1 MDMVTQPQD
10 QVVFHM
16 TGKPAGDGLL
26 PLNNLLRPAL
36 LAPYADLAALRYDF
50 PLVLRDDV
58 EQPDAQPHFVASLSA
73 LTSEVL
79 GDLAPRGPEGERLR
93 RHVLRLEREI
103 RVLLHEGGAGRL
115 SELWAAAAER
125 IGQADDPEV
134 AQVLSR
140 IAGALHVDGELVD
153 CSARLP
159 ARFFHHAWL
168 SVRAEKARAFHAQ
181 VDALV
186 RKLSDILR
194 AALMRS
200 AAGQRPAALRSAMG
214 APHADT
220 FDFEA
225 MSRLVT
231 RSVPQEDLPRARRE
245 RIAQALDVL
254 RAQRFYPRAHD
265 EQRDAFMFEFTS
277 CASAAAAYRARM
289 PHLVDLVKAIAI
301 GELEAAGRYV
311 DADHDPFFAR
321 YDAETLTAAD
331 LALFPD
337 YLVSIPADRSDAPE
351 NAGLLGLLSAGMPLK
366 VLVEAVDLLE
376 DGAGGAAQFAF
387 GVRSTRLA
395 TTAMGLGGM
404 FVLQAA
410 SSNLYGLRDR
420 VRHGMR
426 CSLPALFCVYPGS
439 ATPAADLPAYLTAAA
454 AMQGRAF
461 PAFSYDASAGDNW
474 ATRFSLENNRERES
488 DWPQDDV
495 TYEDENLQRVTVQ
508 TAFTFADFALCDR
521 RYARH
526 FALVSRARWNQAMVP
541 AAQWLELPEAQQ
553 SERVPYV
560 LAVDPEARLQRV
572 IVDQRLMQATRRCQ
586 LLWRRLQE
594 HAGINDAYAS
604 ALLARERAAWEAQ
617 RQLPPS
623 ADAPAVAAEPAPA
636 IPVPAIAATPLEAAP
651 QETPRDDAWIETA
664 RCPSC
669 NECQTIN
676 PRMFAYNENKQAFIK
691 DITAGT
697 YRQLV
702 EAAEAC
708 QVAII
713 HPGLPRDP
721 AEPGLAELLE
731 RAAPFR

>member
-16 TGKPAGDGLL
+16 TGKPAGDGVL
-26 PLNNLLRPAL
+26 PLNNRLRPAL
-36 LAPYADLAALRYDF
+36 LAPYADLTALRYDF

-58 EQPDAQPHFVASLSA
+58 EQPAAQPHFVASLSA

-79 GDLAPRGPEGERLR
+79 GELAPRGPEGERLR

-103 RVLLHEGGAGRL
+103 RALLHEGSVGRL
-115 SELWAAAAER
+115 SELWTAAAER
-125 IGQADDPEV
+125 VGQADDPEV

-140 IAGALHVDGELVD
+140 IAGALHVDGELLD
-153 CSARLP
+153 CGARMP
-159 ARFFHHAWL
+159 ARFVHHAWL
-168 SVRAEKARAFHAQ
+168 SVQAEKARAFHAQ
-181 VDALV
+181 VDTLV
-186 RKLSDILR
+186 RKLSDIQR

-200 AAGQRPAALRSAMG
+200 AAGQQPAALRSAMG
-214 APHADT
+214 APHADS

-231 RSVPQEDLPRARRE
+231 RSAPQEDLPPARRR
-245 RIAQALDVL
+245 RIAQALEVL
-254 RAQRFYPRAHD
+254 RGQRFFPRSEEDH
-265 EQRDAFMFEFTS
+265 RDAFVFEFTS
-277 CASAAAAYRARM
+277 CASAAAAYRIRM
-289 PHLVDLVKAIAI
+289 PHLVELVKATAIA
-301 GELEAAGRYV
+301 ELEATGRYV
-311 DADHDPFFAR
+311 ESDHDPFFER

-337 YLVSIPADRSDAPE
+337 YLVTIPADRSEAPE
-351 NAGLLGLLSAGMPLK
+351 NAGLLGLLSAGLPLK
-366 VLVEAVDLLE
+366 VLVEAIDLLE
-376 DGAGGAAQFAF
+376 DGATGGAAQFAF

-404 FVLQAA
+404 FVLQST
-410 SSNLYGLRDR
+410 SSNLYALRER

-426 CSLPALFCVYPGS
+426 CSQPALFCVYPGTD
-439 ATPAADLPAYLTAAA
+439 TPATDLPAYLVAAA

-461 PAFSYDASAGDNW
+461 PAFSYDAAAGENW
-474 ATRFSLENNRERES
+474 ASRFCLENNREPDR
-488 DWPQDDV
+488 DWPQDDLA
-495 TYEDENLQRVTVQ
+495 YEDENLQRESMQ

-526 FALVSRARWNQAMVP
+526 FALVPRSRWSPAMVP
-541 AAQWLELPEAQQ
+541 VAQWLELPEAQQ
-553 SERVPYV
+553 SDRIPYV
-560 LAVDPEARLQRV
+560 LAVDAEAKLQRV

-594 HAGINDAYAS
+594 HAGINDAYAN
-604 ALLARERAAWEAQ
+604 ALVARERAAWDAQ
-617 RQLPPS
+617 KQAAGVP
-623 ADAPAVAAEPAPA
+623 AAPAAVAASSAPQPAAAAPLDAAPPAP
-636 IPVPAIAATPLEAAP
+636 
-651 QETPRDDAWIETA
+651 PRDDAWIETA

-676 PRMFAYNENKQAFIK
+676 PRMFAYNENKQAYIK

-721 AEPGLAELLE
+721 NEPGLSELLE

>member
-16 TGKPAGDGLL
+16 TGKPAGDGVL
-26 PLNNLLRPAL
+26 PLNNQLRPAL
-36 LAPYADLAALRYDF
+36 LAPYADLAELRYDF

-58 EQPDAQPHFVASLSA
+58 ERPDAQPHFVASLSA
-73 LTSEVL
+73 ATSEVL
-79 GDLAPRGPEGERLR
+79 GDLAPRGPDGERLR
-93 RHVLRLEREI
+93 RHVLRLECALRSM
-103 RVLLHEGGAGRL
+103 LAEGSTGRL
-115 SELWAAAAER
+115 SDLWTAAAER
-125 IGQADDPEV
+125 IGQADDPDV
-134 AQVLSR
+134 AHVLSR
-140 IAGALHVDGELVD
+140 LSAALHVDGELVD
-153 CSARLP
+153 CTTRLP
-159 ARFFHHAWL
+159 ARFLRHAWL
-168 SVRAEKARAFHAQ
+168 SVQAEKARAFHAQ
-181 VDALV
+181 VDTLA

-200 AAGQRPAALRSAMG
+200 AAGQQPAALRGGIG
-214 APHADT
+214 APHADS

-231 RSVPQEDLPRARRE
+231 RSAPQQDLPPARRQ
-245 RIAQALDVL
+245 RITQALEVL
-254 RAQRFYPRAHD
+254 RSQRFYPRSHED
-265 EQRDAFMFEFTS
+265 QRDAFAFEFTS

-289 PHLVDLVKAIAI
+289 PHLVELVKAIAI
-301 GELEAAGRYV
+301 AELEATGSYV
-311 DADHDPFFAR
+311 ESDHDAFFER
-321 YDAETLTAAD
+321 YDLETLGAAD

-337 YLVSIPADRSDAPE
+337 YLVTIPADRSEAPE

-376 DGAGGAAQFAF
+376 DGAAAGAAQFAF

-395 TTAMGLGGM
+395 TMAMGLGGM
-404 FVLQAA
+404 FVLQTA
-410 SSNLYGLRDR
+410 SSNLYALRER

-426 CSLPALFCVYPGS
+426 CAQPALFCVYPGTD
-439 ATPAADLPAYLTAAA
+439 TPAAELPRYLIAAA

-461 PAFSYDASAGDNW
+461 PAFTYDAAAGENW
-474 ATRFSLENNRERES
+474 ATRFSLENNREPDC
-488 DWPQDDV
+488 DWPQDDLA
-495 TYEDENLQRVTVQ
+495 YEDERLQRVAVR

-526 FALVSRARWNQAMVP
+526 FALVPRARWNPTMVP
-541 AAQWLELPEAQQ
+541 AALWLELPQEQQ

-560 LAVDPEARLQRV
+560 LAVDSEAKLQRV
-572 IVDQRLMQATRRCQ
+572 IVDQRLMNAARRCQ
-586 LLWRRLQE
+586 LLWHRLQE
-594 HAGINDAYAS
+594 HAGIHDAYAD
-604 ALLARERAAWEAQ
+604 AAVARERAARDAAPAAAVSE
-617 RQLPPS
+617 PSSVPS
-623 ADAPAVAAEPAPA
+623 ATQPPQTGAATATATGDTAPAA
-636 IPVPAIAATPLEAAP
+636 
-651 QETPRDDAWIETA
+651 PRDDAWIETT

-676 PRMFAYNENKQAFIK
+676 PRMFAYNENKQAYIK

-721 AEPGLAELLE
+721 SEPGLDELLE